1 MTLHGSAGHVRGSSL
16 RARNVLQHGLKDWV
30 DRVDLS
36 ALGDKE
42 KKRAEH
48 MREMLVNMG
57 QEAGEVGFSLDGVF
71 GPVATTW
78 FGFLARNVNFRS
90 TAATTIGRVATDQLV
105 FAPVMIGVFLSSMAT
120 LEGTSPKAKL
130 EKSYFPALTAN
141 WMVWP
146 AVQAFN
152 FALVPLQ
159 HRLLFVNVI
168 SIGWN
173 CFLSALNSAK

>member
-1 MTLHGSAGHVRGSSL
+1 MLAWYQARLAARPLLTQSITTGILFATGDIVAQQAIEKRGTKGHDLARTGRMALYGGS
-16 RARNVLQHGLKDWV
+16 
-30 DRVDLS
+30 
-36 ALGDKE
+36 
-42 KKRAEH
+42 
-48 MREMLVNMG
+48 
-57 QEAGEVGFSLDGVF
+57 VF